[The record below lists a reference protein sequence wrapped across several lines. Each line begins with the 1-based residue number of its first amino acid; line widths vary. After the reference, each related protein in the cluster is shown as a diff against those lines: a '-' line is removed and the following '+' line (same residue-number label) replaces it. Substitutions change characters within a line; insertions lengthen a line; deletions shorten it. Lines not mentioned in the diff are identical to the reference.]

1 MSPGPGDRAGRL
13 PAGGDAVGPADV
25 WVALCTAPDA
35 ETAAR
40 LGRRAVEGG
49 HAACAN
55 LISGVRSLFRW
66 EGEVQ
71 EEGEILIVFKT
82 TAAAWPGLAELVAR
96 DHPYEVPE
104 LIAFPL
110 ADGLEA
116 YLRWVRDSTGPAHSG
131 ARVDSPSG
139 ST

>member
-1 MSPGPGDRAGRL
+1 VSAGSADRARRP
-13 PAGGDAVGPADV
+13 PAGGEAVAPADV

-35 ETAAR
+35 DTAAR
-40 LGRRAVEGG
+40 LGRGAVEGG

-55 LISGVRSLFRW
+55 LLPGVRSLFRW

-71 EEGEILIVFKT
+71 EEGETLIVFKT
-82 TAAAWPGLAELVAR
+82 TSAAWRGLAELVAR

-110 ADGLEA
+110 AAGLEA
-116 YLRWVRDSTGPAHSG
+116 YLRWVRESTRPAPAG
-131 ARVDSPSG
+131 ARVDSPTG
-139 ST
+139 SA